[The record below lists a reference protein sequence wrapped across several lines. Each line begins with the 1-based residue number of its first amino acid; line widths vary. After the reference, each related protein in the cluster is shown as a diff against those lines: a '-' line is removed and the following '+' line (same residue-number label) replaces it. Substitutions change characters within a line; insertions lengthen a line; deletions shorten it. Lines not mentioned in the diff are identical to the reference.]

1 MQNLDQTKTKPKQTK
16 KKTDTNIKQYN
27 NLGVGTTRR
36 GEGKRRR

>member
-1 MQNLDQTKTKPKQTK
+1 MQNLDQTKTKPKQK
-16 KKTDTNIKQYN
+16 KKPDTNIKQYN